1 MLTGESE
8 PIEGSVECTDDKY
21 IESRNIA
28 FMTTLITNGKGK
40 GIVVTD
46 ADGKDYLDFL
56 GGIATSILGH
66 AHPAIVKAVS
76 KQVSILGHVSNFYA
90 HPNAIVLAEKL
101 VRMTGDKAAKVFFC
115 QSGAEANEAAFKL
128 SRRTGK
134 VRVVAAQGAFH
145 GRTMGALSLTGQ
157 PAKREPFLPLI
168 KGVKHVPYGDIGAM
182 RKAVTKKTAMVII
195 EPIMGEAGV
204 IVPPADYL
212 QQLRTLC
219 DDNSALLVIDAV
231 QTGMGRTGD
240 WFGYEYS
247 GITPDV
253 ITLAKGLGG
262 GLPLGAMIALGKAA
276 ELFQPGDHGST
287 FGGNPVTT
295 AAGLAAIDVIESKKL
310 LAKVKKQGAYLIQ
323 ELALIPGVKEVRGAG
338 LLLGIEL
345 DSLKASDIATAMRNA
360 GVLVNAANETT
371 IRIAPALIVTD
382 AQINKF
388 ISIFRKVISDGK

>member
-1 MLTGESE
+1 MTNS
-8 PIEGSVECTDDKY
+8 KY
-21 IESRNIA
+21 LKRWDSSLQNNYGKPAI
-28 FMTTLITNGKGK
+28 TLVKGK

-46 ADGKDYLDFL
+46 ADGKSYLDFL
-56 GGIATSILGH
+56 GGIATSVLGH
-66 AHPAIVKAVS
+66 AHPAIVKAVT
-76 KQVSILGHVSNFYA
+76 KQVSTLSHVSNFYA
-90 HPNAIVLAEKL
+90 HPNAIELAEKL
-101 VRMTGDKAAKVFFC
+101 VAMTGDRNAKVFFC
-115 QSGAEANEAAFKL
+115 QSGAEANEAALKL

-157 PAKREPFLPLI
+157 PSKREPFLPLI
-168 KGVKHVPYGDIGAM
+168 KGVKHVPYGDIDAM
-182 RKAVTKKTAMVII
+182 RKAVSRKTAMVII

-212 QQLRTLC
+212 QELRLLC
-219 DDNSALLVIDAV
+219 DKNGALLVIDAV

-247 GITPDV
+247 GVTPDV

-276 ELFQPGDHGST
+276 DLFQPGDHGST

-295 AAGLAAIDVIESKKL
+295 AAGLAAIKFIESQKIL
-310 LAKVKKQGAYLIQ
+310 SKVEKQGAHLMQ

-345 DSLKASDIATAMRNA
+345 ESLKASDISDAMRAA
-360 GVLVNAANETT
+360 GVLVNAANTTT
-371 IRIAPALIVTD
+371 IRIAPALIVSD

-388 ISIFRKVISDGK
+388 ITIFRKVIADAK

>member
-1 MLTGESE
+1 MTNKKMLNRWNMVLQNNYGTPS
-8 PIEGSVECTDDKY
+8 
-21 IESRNIA
+21 IA
-28 FMTTLITNGKGK
+28 LTRGK

-101 VRMTGDKAAKVFFC
+101 ASMTGDKTAKVFFC

-168 KGVKHVPYGDIGAM
+168 KGVKHVPYGDIGTM

-212 QQLRTLC
+212 QQIRTLC
-219 DDNSALLVIDAV
+219 DDKGALLVIDAV

-295 AAGLAAIDVIESKKL
+295 AAGLAAIEVIESKKL
-310 LAKVKKQGAYLIQ
+310 LVKVKRQGFYLIQ
-323 ELALIPGVKEVRGAG
+323 ELALIPGIREVRGAG

-345 DSLKASDIATAMRNA
+345 ESKKASDIALAMRNQ

-382 AQINKF
+382 AQINRF

>member
-1 MLTGESE
+1 MTNK
-8 PIEGSVECTDDKY
+8 KY
-21 IESRNIA
+21 SNRWDASLQNNYGKPAI
-28 FMTTLITNGKGK
+28 TLVKGK

-46 ADGKDYLDFL
+46 ADGKTYLDFL

-66 AHPAIVKAVS
+66 AHPAIVKAVT
-76 KQVSILGHVSNFYA
+76 KQVSVLSHVSNFYA
-90 HPNAIVLAEKL
+90 HPNAIELAEKL
-101 VRMTGDKAAKVFFC
+101 VSMTGDKNAKVFFC
-115 QSGAEANEAAFKL
+115 QSGAEANEAALKL

-134 VRVVAAQGAFH
+134 VRIVAAQGAFH

-157 PAKREPFLPLI
+157 PSKREPFLPLI
-168 KGVKHVPYGDIGAM
+168 KGVKHVPYGDIDAM
-182 RKAVTKKTAMVII
+182 RKAVSKKTAMVII

-212 QQLRTLC
+212 QQLRELC
-219 DDNSALLVIDAV
+219 DKNGSLLVIDAV

-276 ELFQPGDHGST
+276 DLFQPGDHGST

-295 AAGLAAIDVIESKKL
+295 AAGLAAIKYIEAQEILSK
-310 LAKVKKQGAYLIQ
+310 VEKQGAHLMQ

-345 DSLKASDIATAMRNA
+345 ESLKASDVSDAMRAA
-360 GVLVNAANETT
+360 GVLVNAANATT

-388 ISIFRKVISDGK
+388 ISLFRKVVADAK

>member
-1 MLTGESE
+1 MSNKKYSTRWSKSVQNNYGKPTLTF
-8 PIEGSVECTDDKY
+8 V
-21 IESRNIA
+21 
-28 FMTTLITNGKGK
+28 KGK

-46 ADGKDYLDFL
+46 ADGKSYLDFL
-56 GGIATSILGH
+56 GGIATNILGH
-66 AHPAIVKAVS
+66 AHPAIVKAVT
-76 KQVSILGHVSNFYA
+76 KQVATLSHVSNFYA
-90 HPNAIVLAEKL
+90 HPNAIELAEKL
-101 VRMTGDKAAKVFFC
+101 TAMTGDKSAKVFFC
-115 QSGAEANEAAFKL
+115 QSGAEANEAALKL

-134 VRVVAAQGAFH
+134 VRIVAAQGAFH

-157 PAKREPFLPLI
+157 PSKREPFLPLI
-168 KGVKHVPYGDIGAM
+168 KGVKHVPYGDIDAM
-182 RKAVTKKTAMVII
+182 RKAVSKKTAMVII

-212 QQLRTLC
+212 QELRQLC
-219 DDNSALLVIDAV
+219 DKNGSLLVIDAV
-231 QTGMGRTGD
+231 QTGMGRTGG

-295 AAGLAAIDVIESKKL
+295 AAGLAAIQFIE
-310 LAKVKKQGAYLIQ
+310 AKGILRKVEVQGAYLIQ

-345 DSLKASDIATAMRNA
+345 ESLKASVVSDAMRDA
-360 GVLVNAANETT
+360 GVLVNAANATT
-371 IRIAPALIVTD
+371 IRIAPALIVSD

-388 ISIFRKVISDGK
+388 ISIFRKVITDAK

>member
-1 MLTGESE
+1 MNNSDVTQKWSSTIQNNYGT
-8 PIEGSVECTDDKY
+8 PG
-21 IESRNIA
+21 IA
-28 FMTTLITNGKGK
+28 LVKGK
-40 GIVVTD
+40 GIVLTD
-46 ADGKDYLDFL
+46 ADGKSYLDFL
-56 GGIATSILGH
+56 GGIATNILGH
-66 AHPAIVKAVS
+66 AHPVITKAVS
-76 KQVSILGHVSNFYA
+76 KQIGILSHVSNFYA
-90 HPNAIVLAEKL
+90 HPNVVELAEKL
-101 VRMTGDKAAKVFFC
+101 IAMTSAHSGRVFFC

-128 SRRTGK
+128 SRKTGR
-134 VRVVAAQGAFH
+134 VRAVAALGAFH

-157 PAKREPFLPLI
+157 PSKREAFLPLI
-168 KGVKHVPYGDIGAM
+168 KGVKHVPFGDIAAM

-204 IVPPADYL
+204 VVPPPGYL
-212 QQLRTLC
+212 KAVRELC
-219 DDNSALLVIDAV
+219 DEKGALLVVDAV

-247 GITPDV
+247 GIAPDV

-276 ELFQPGDHGST
+276 DLFHPGDHGST

-295 AAGLAAIDVIESKKL
+295 AAALAAIKYIESQDL
-310 LAKVKKQGAYLIQ
+310 LSTVKVQGEYLMQ

-345 DSLKASDIATAMRNA
+345 VSLDAGQVARALEEN
-360 GVLVNAANETT
+360 GVLVNAATAST

-382 AQINKF
+382 AQIKKF
-388 ISIFRKVISDGK
+388 ISIFRKVLIDVN

>member
-1 MLTGESE
+1 MTNKKILKRWST
-8 PIEGSVECTDDKY
+8 SVQNNYGTPT
-21 IESRNIA
+21 IA
-28 FMTTLITNGKGK
+28 LVKGN

-46 ADGKDYLDFL
+46 ADGKKYLDFL
-56 GGIATSILGH
+56 GGIATNILGH
-66 AHPAIVKAVS
+66 AHPSIVKAVT
-76 KQVSILGHVSNFYA
+76 KQVSTLSHVSNFYA
-90 HPNAIVLAEKL
+90 HPVAVELAEKL
-101 VRMTGDKAAKVFFC
+101 TSFTGDKGAKVFFC

-134 VRVVAAQGAFH
+134 IKVVAAQGAFH

-157 PAKREPFLPLI
+157 PSKREPFLPLV
-168 KGVKHVPYGDIGAM
+168 KGVKHVPFGDIDAM
-182 RKAVTKKTAMVII
+182 RKAVSRKTAMVII

-204 IVPPADYL
+204 VVPPSDYL
-212 QQLRTLC
+212 LQLRQLC
-219 DDNSALLVIDAV
+219 DEKGALLVIDAV

-262 GLPLGAMIALGKAA
+262 GLPLGAMIALGKAS

-295 AAGLAAIDVIESKKL
+295 AAGLAAINFIESKNILK
-310 LAKVKKQGAYLIQ
+310 KVELQGNNLMQ
-323 ELALIPGVKEVRGAG
+323 EIAMIPGVKEVRGAG
-338 LLLGIEL
+338 LLIGIEL
-345 DSLKASDIATAMRNA
+345 QSLKASDVATAMREA

-371 IRIAPALIVTD
+371 IRIAPPLIVTD
-382 AQINKF
+382 LQINKF
-388 ISIFRKVISDGK
+388 ISIFKKVMSYAK

>member
-1 MLTGESE
+1 MTNRKMLNRWNTVLQNNYGTPS
-8 PIEGSVECTDDKY
+8 
-21 IESRNIA
+21 IA
-28 FMTTLITNGKGK
+28 LIKGK

-46 ADGKDYLDFL
+46 ADGTDYLDFL

-76 KQVSILGHVSNFYA
+76 KQVSTLGHVSNFYA

-101 VRMTGDKAAKVFFC
+101 VHMTGDKGAKVFFC

-219 DDNSALLVIDAV
+219 DEKGSLLVIDAV

-276 ELFQPGDHGST
+276 DLFQPGDHGST

>member
-1 MLTGESE
+1 MTNKTMINRWSNSVQNNY
-8 PIEGSVECTDDKY
+8 GSP
-21 IESRNIA
+21 SIA
-28 FMTTLITNGKGK
+28 LVKGK
-40 GIVVTD
+40 GLVVTD
-46 ADGKDYLDFL
+46 ADGKQYLDFL
-56 GGIATSILGH
+56 GGIATNILGH

-76 KQVSILGHVSNFYA
+76 KQVSILSHVSNFYVN
-90 HPNAIVLAEKL
+90 PNAVELAEKL
-101 VRMTGDKAAKVFFC
+101 ASMTGDKSAKVFFC
-115 QSGAEANEAAFKL
+115 QSGAEANEAALKL

-157 PAKREPFLPLI
+157 PSKREPFLPLV
-168 KGVKHVPYGDIGAM
+168 KGVKHVPYGDIEAM
-182 RKAVTKKTAMVII
+182 RKAVNKKTAMVII

-212 QQLRTLC
+212 QELRALC
-219 DDNSALLVIDAV
+219 DAKGALLVIDAV

-276 ELFQPGDHGST
+276 DLFQPGDHGST

-295 AAGLAAIDVIESKKL
+295 AAGLAAIKFIESQKL
-310 LAKVKKQGAYLIQ
+310 LKKVEKQGAYLMQ
-323 ELALIPGVKEVRGAG
+323 ELALIPGVSEVRGAG

-345 DSLKASDIATAMRNA
+345 ENLKSSDVAGALQKS
-360 GVLVNAANETT
+360 GVLVNAANPTT
-371 IRIAPALIVTD
+371 IRLAPALIVTD
-382 AQINKF
+382 VQIKKF
-388 ISIFRKVISDGK
+388 ISILKKVMSDAK

>member
-1 MLTGESE
+1 MTNKKILNRWSAAVQNNYGT
-8 PIEGSVECTDDKY
+8 PA
-21 IESRNIA
+21 IA
-28 FMTTLITNGKGK
+28 LVKGK

-46 ADGKDYLDFL
+46 ADGKQYLDFL

-66 AHPAIVKAVS
+66 AHPAIVKAVT
-76 KQVSILGHVSNFYA
+76 KQVSTLSHVSNFYA
-90 HPNAIVLAEKL
+90 HPTAVQLAEKL
-101 VRMTGDKAAKVFFC
+101 TAMTGDKKAKIFFC
-115 QSGAEANEAAFKL
+115 QSGAEANEAALKL

-168 KGVKHVPYGDIGAM
+168 KGVKHVPFGDIEAM

-195 EPIMGEAGV
+195 EPMMGEAGV
-204 IVPPADYL
+204 IVPPTDYL
-212 QQLRTLC
+212 QQLRALC
-219 DDNSALLVIDAV
+219 NDKGALLVIDAV

-295 AAGLAAIDVIESKKL
+295 AAGLAAIEFIESKEIL
-310 LAKVKKQGAYLIQ
+310 SKVEKQGAHLMQ
-323 ELALIPGVKEVRGAG
+323 ELALVPGVKEVRGAG

-345 DSLKASDIATAMRNA
+345 NTLKAADVATELRDS
-360 GVLVNAANETT
+360 GVLVNAANAST

-388 ISIFRKVISDGK
+388 ITIFKKVIADAK